1 MTTVLNGI
9 RVLDM
14 TRVLAGPWSTQ
25 ILGDLGAEVI
35 KIERPNGG
43 DDTRSWGPPYLKD
56 ADGNELSDAAYF
68 ASANRNKQSVAI
80 DFRSAEGLEL
90 LLGLVDSA
98 DILIEN
104 FKVGGLAKYGLDY
117 AALTARNPRLIYCSI
132 TGFGQD
138 GPYARRAGYDFM
150 IQAMCGLMSVT
161 GQADGMPGA
170 EPMKIGVALTD
181 ILTGLYA
188 TIGVLSALRVRDET
202 GKGQHIDIS
211 LMDVSVASMANQA
224 LNYLTTG
231 VAPTRMGNSHPN
243 LVPYQ
248 VFPTSDGHLVIAVGN
263 NRQFG
268 SLCDAI
274 GHPDLAKDAR
284 FAEPAQR
291 VKHRTAL
298 IAILSAATT
307 TQTVAYWME
316 TLTARHVPCGP
327 INDLDAVFKNPQVIA
342 RELHVDLPHAGG
354 GVSPTV
360 ASPLRFSE
368 TPVQYRS
375 APPQLG
381 QHSAEILTT
390 LLNLTQSNI
399 AELEANGVIK
409 TTP

>member
-1 MTTVLNGI
+1 MTTTLNGI
-9 RVLDM
+9 RILDM
-14 TRVLAGPWSTQ
+14 TRVLAGPWATQ

-43 DDTRSWGPPYLKD
+43 DDTRSWGPPYLRD

-68 ASANRNKQSVAI
+68 ASANRNKKSVAI
-80 DFRSAEGLEL
+80 DFRTDEGLEI

-117 AALTARNPRLIYCSI
+117 PTLATRKPDLIYCSI
-132 TGFGQD
+132 TGFGQT
-138 GPYARRAGYDFM
+138 GPYANRAGYDFM

-161 GQADGMPGA
+161 GQADGTPGA

-181 ILTGLYA
+181 VLTGLYSV
-188 TIGVLSALRVRDET
+188 IGILSALRVRDET

-231 VAPTRMGNSHPN
+231 VAPTRMGNAHPN

-248 VFPTSDGHLVIAVGN
+248 VFPASDGHLVIAVGN

-268 SLCDAI
+268 SLCEAI
-274 GHPDLAKDAR
+274 GHPDLARDPR
-284 FAEPAQR
+284 FSEPRER
-291 VKHRTAL
+291 VANRTTL
-298 IAILSAATT
+298 IAILSSATT
-307 TQTVAYWME
+307 TQSVDYWMK
-316 TLTARHVPCGP
+316 TLTALHVPCGP
-327 INDLDAVFKNPQVIA
+327 INDLDAVFKNPQVVD
-342 RELHVDLPHAGG
+342 RGLHVDLPHSGG

-368 TPVQYRS
+368 TPVQYHA

-381 QHSAEILTT
+381 EHTASVLGKLLGLSAEKIAQ
-390 LLNLTQSNI
+390 LTQ
-399 AELEANGVIK
+399 AGVIHS
-409 TTP
+409 